1 MGLETGRTKYR
12 KEPVFSFSYHPFSS
26 PATSWGPPSHQKHS
40 KAVNPWHA
48 ECPNMRVQRE
58 IRIADVG
65 ASLGNTFDR
74 LLAFS
79 LAETNYILSMIFV
92 MAFYQKKTCDLPA
105 SKYKPLPK
113 FRGNGWYRT
122 TTNPPKVKVYHGLSW
137 FIIVYRGFS
146 LHIRNHP
153 HQRLASTLHCLGL
166 PPVSPWNEPVA
177 ASTGHG
183 WLQPPKTRL

>member
-1 MGLETGRTKYR
+1 MLEQAS
-12 KEPVFSFSYHPFSS
+12 EIHLIVSS
-26 PATSWGPPSHQKHS
+26 PSHWQK
-40 KAVNPWHA
+40 PIIFCRW
-48 ECPNMRVQRE
+48 
-58 IRIADVG
+58 
-65 ASLGNTFDR
+65 F
-74 LLAFS
+74 LLLRS
-79 LAETNYILSMIFV
+79 I
-92 MAFYQKKTCDLPA
+92 KKTCDLPA

-122 TTNPPKVKVYHGLSW
+122 TTNPRKVKVYHGFSW

-153 HQRLASTLHCLGL
+153 HQRPASTLHCLGL

-183 WLQPPKTRL
+183 WLQPPKGRLYYFILSYVMLYCIVLWLNMLLLHYFILFYFKPYYIVYFM